1 MSPTTLSKTLM
12 AVAASP
18 ACIFGQ
24 AGSLHAE
31 PFASGGV
38 VIHRIGDGAVGL
50 LATRAAVFLDE
61 YSSVGLLVQFIT
73 LQQASCRVRR
83 RELERFAPRD
93 CGQCHL
99 MRESFEL
106 TRE

>member
-1 MSPTTLSKTLM
+1 M
-12 AVAASP
+12 ALADSM
-18 ACIFGQ
+18 ACILGQ
-24 AGSLHAE
+24 AGALYAE
-31 PFASGGV
+31 PFTSGSV
-38 VIHRIGDGAVGL
+38 VIHRIGDGVVGL
-50 LATRAAVFLDE
+50 LATCVAVFLDG